1 MKKNLLLML
10 TAMLLSMAVW
20 SCSDDD
26 NDMVS
31 IGFTDLEY
39 RHMDFEKLPQPV
51 QDEAKRLEIL
61 WSISKGLYNGQEAYM
76 IYGLSN
82 PLSSFVW
89 WPVIYADGTKVPF
102 DEVNKGVKAGIF
114 DNWVCVYH
122 ESRDK
127 PINRE

>member
-26 NDMVS
+26 NNMVS

-82 PLSSFVW
+82 PLSSSVW
-89 WPVIYADGTKVPF
+89 WPVIYADGNKVPF

>member
-1 MKKNLLLML
+1 MKKNLLLIL
-10 TAMLLSMAVW
+10 TAMLLSMAAW

-26 NDMVS
+26 NNMVS
-31 IGFTDLEY
+31 VGFTDLEY

-51 QDEAKRLEIL
+51 QDEAKRMVPI

-76 IYGLSN
+76 IYSAASGY
-82 PLSSFVW
+82 FW
-89 WPVIYADGTKVPF
+89 GPVIYADGTEVPF
-102 DEVNKGVKAGIF
+102 GEVSKGVKAGLF